1 MKRKAIDIVFI
12 VAVLVAV
19 FITGYEFGKPPE
31 KTAIDYELEEENR
44 LEYYDNGYDEGVYDS
59 YTFINSFLYN
69 DYEDKRFL
77 DEPFLFYDGIG
88 KVLYDNLDDD
98 TAEKILEEMLDNYSF
113 EAYPLLDD
121 VNFEKNVKNLK
132 ENGTLEKGEDNNPSD
147 DSWYAIALENAKKL
161 DEEQRQKMYEELK
174 NQE

>member
-1 MKRKAIDIVFI
+1 MKRKIADVILI
-12 VAVLVAV
+12 VAVLIGV

-44 LEYYDNGYDEGVYDS
+44 LEYYYDGYDDGVYDS

-98 TAEKILEEMLDNYSF
+98 TAERILEEMLDNYSF

-121 VNFEKNVKNLK
+121 VNFEKNVKGLK
-132 ENGTLEKGEDNNPSD
+132 EKGTLKEEDNNPSVG
-147 DSWYAIALENAKKL
+147 S
-161 DEEQRQKMYEELK
+161 
-174 NQE
+174 

>member
-1 MKRKAIDIVFI
+1 MKRKIADVILI
-12 VAVLVAV
+12 VAVLVGV

-44 LEYYDNGYDEGVYDS
+44 LEYYHDGYDDGVYDS

-98 TAEKILEEMLDNYSF
+98 TAERILEEMLDNYSF

-121 VNFEKNVKNLK
+121 ANFEKNVKALK
-132 ENGTLEKGEDNNPSD
+132 EKGKLKEEDNNSSIS
-147 DSWYAIALENAKKL
+147 SWYDIALENAKKL